1 VRHFADLLREE
12 YLQQIA
18 NRLVVNAVDGN
29 VLVYVPAGTYTMGDG
44 QDSGC
49 PPHEVYVEAYYIG
62 IFCVTNAQYARFVAA
77 TGHRAP
83 DQADYGTPVWR
94 DGGYPPEQAEHP
106 VVCVSW
112 EDAVAYGAWAG
123 LRLPTEAEWE
133 KAARGPAGCAY
144 PWGNT
149 WDATRCR
156 HDNNR
161 SSATTCRVYDYPK
174 GVSGYGTYNQ
184 SGNVWEWCADWYDR
198 AYYTQS
204 PLANPQGPERGSYRV
219 GRGGCWRNEGATYC
233 RGAGRGWNAPTHRV
247 GSLGFRLV
255 RAVS

>member
-1 VRHFADLLREE
+1 
-12 YLQQIA
+12 LQQSA

-44 QDSGC
+44 QDAGC
-49 PPHEVYVEAYYIG
+49 PPHEVDVEAYYIG

-83 DQADYGTPVWR
+83 DRADYGTPVWR
-94 DGGYPPEQAEHP
+94 GGGYPPEQAEHP

-133 KAARGPAGCAY
+133 KAARGPAGWAY

-156 HDNNR
+156 HENNR
-161 SSATTCRVYDYPK
+161 GSA
-174 GVSGYGTYNQ
+174 
-184 SGNVWEWCADWYDR
+184 
-198 AYYTQS
+198 
-204 PLANPQGPERGSYRV
+204 
-219 GRGGCWRNEGATYC
+219 
-233 RGAGRGWNAPTHRV
+233 
-247 GSLGFRLV
+247 
-255 RAVS
+255 